1 MQSRLASTASLG
13 GAIASR
19 HSAAR
24 LRLVAKRG
32 DAVVGASTMPP
43 GFTATVVRLNTFV
56 LPNQI
61 TGSANDRSMARAMIE
76 AWRRDGI
83 FQVAMSPQQQR
94 IYQNANAAS
103 QRFFRR
109 SGVEKRRCVDE
120 QSYSGYV
127 ASGEEVTDGV
137 ADYSEI
143 FTVTKDL
150 SEKDHR
156 VAAKWPCHGPCPW
169 PDNDMKYN
177 MTAYTE
183 DLSRSGDRLLEM
195 VELGL
200 RVPQGSLKKYTED
213 GWHHMRVLR
222 FPHRDQTN
230 GKGKK
235 GRGIGSHTDY
245 GLLVMAA
252 QDDVGGLFVRP
263 PQQGEHYANWE
274 KSAAGMHEDETG
286 WVYVLP
292 VPGVFTVFPG
302 DMLQYMTG
310 SYLKSTPHK
319 VGLNTRERF
328 AFAYFH
334 EPNFSSVLRPLPG
347 YTGGSEATSGGVD
360 GGIHYG
366 THFTSM
372 CLRNYPD
379 RITTKKLLQE
389 DRCKMLALPQL
400 RGSGAAEKP
409 RDRSRAGD
417 SRGDLAIRGGD
428 YPPSGVEFA

>member
-1 MQSRLASTASLG
+1 MQSRLAGTASLG
-13 GAIASR
+13 CAIASR

-43 GFTATVVRLNTFV
+43 GFTATVGRLNTFV

-286 WVYVLP
+286 WVYVPP

-302 DMLQYMTG
+302 DMLQYMTS

-328 AFAYFH
+328 AFAYFY

-400 RGSGAAEKP
+400 RVSGAAEKP

-417 SRGDLAIRGGD
+417 SRGNLAIRGGD
-428 YPPSGVEFA
+428 YPASGVEFA

>member
-1 MQSRLASTASLG
+1 M
-13 GAIASR
+13 
-19 HSAAR
+19 
-24 LRLVAKRG
+24 
-32 DAVVGASTMPP
+32 VGASTMPP
-43 GFTATVVRLNTFV
+43 GFTATVGRLDTFC
-56 LPNQI
+56 LPDKI
-61 TGSANDRSMARAMIE
+61 TGSAYDLSLARAMIQ

-83 FQVAMSPQQQR
+83 FQIAMSAQQQR
-94 IYQNANAAS
+94 IYKNANAAS
-103 QRFFRR
+103 RRFFQRK
-109 SGVEKRRCVDE
+109 SAEKQLCVNDK
-120 QSYSGYV
+120 SYAGYI
-127 ASGEEVTDGV
+127 ASGEEITHGV

-150 SEKDHR
+150 LEDDPR
-156 VAAKWPCHGPCPW
+156 VAGKWPCHGPCPW
-169 PDNDMKYN
+169 PDEDMKLN

-183 DLSRSGDRLLEM
+183 DLSRSGDQLIEM
-195 VELGL
+195 IELGL
-200 RVPQGSLKKYTED
+200 HVPRRSLKRYTED

-222 FPHRDQTN
+222 FPHMDRTN

-263 PQQGEHYANWE
+263 PCQGEHHANWE
-274 KSAAGMHEDETG
+274 KSAAGLREDESG
-286 WVYVLP
+286 WVYVPP

-302 DMLQYMTG
+302 DMMQYMTG

-334 EPNFSSVLRPLPG
+334 EPNFTSVIKPLPG
-347 YTGGSEATSGGVD
+347 YDGAAEAGDGGSES
-360 GGIHYG
+360 IHYG
-366 THFTSM
+366 THFTNM

-379 RITTKKLLQE
+379 RITTKKLLGE

-400 RGSGAAEKP
+400 RREVA
-409 RDRSRAGD
+409 
-417 SRGDLAIRGGD
+417 
-428 YPPSGVEFA
+428 PSGPSSAGGGGCAGGEAMMRDCGGGGYPVPSVEIPSA